1 MRRTSYILTAWAFCL
16 LTFLH
21 AGQEKA
27 LVIDRVL
34 AVVDE
39 EIITLT
45 DVRIAEAFRIFPM
58 DEKDGDPH
66 PVQILNRLI
75 DQKIILQMTSEQLTV
90 SEHELNDSVRRLAAG
105 FTPEQM
111 TDLFGRF
118 GLTWNGLSA
127 YVRES
132 LLFEKAIYNK
142 FSRSVFVSLKEIETY
157 YDQIYTPERRQNNQ
171 EIEAMLDILDEIET
185 AIRREKITSQVRD
198 WLRTL
203 RRQAN
208 IQIKEIGFL
217 RDKVEESGKITGP
230 VAIR

>member
-58 DEKDGDPH
+58 DEKDGDPP

-185 AIRREKITSQVRD
+185 AIRRDKITSQVRD